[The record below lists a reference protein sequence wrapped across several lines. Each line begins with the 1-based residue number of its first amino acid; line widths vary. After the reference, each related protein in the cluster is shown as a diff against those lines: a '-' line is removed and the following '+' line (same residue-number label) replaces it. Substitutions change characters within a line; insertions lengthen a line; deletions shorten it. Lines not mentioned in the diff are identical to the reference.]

1 MPARA
6 SKPVLLGALL
16 AASLGALA
24 GPAAGAPK
32 PSETPPPPS
41 CLDRTIRDELGQSL
55 RPRGVQK
62 KTFLRR
68 HRVEL
73 LGLGGIYASDLASSS
88 YAYGG
93 AAAYWIE
100 EDLAVEV
107 AVTRTPV
114 ALDLAAPVGEFFG
127 DPPIEA
133 SNALVGL
140 ASLLWSPI
148 HFKVKDSDGDITH
161 GDAMFVLGGGRLFH
175 ASAQGYAVAGG
186 LAVELYPWSWLSF
199 RFDLRDVFVV
209 QEMVGETRQTH
220 NLEGLV
226 GVGVWF
232 F

>member
-1 MPARA
+1 MAARSSIA
-6 SKPVLLGALL
+6 VLLTASVGSLAVSLGTL
-16 AASLGALA
+16 AAA
-24 GPAAGAPK
+24 APK

-68 HRVEL
+68 HRIEL

-93 AAAYWIE
+93 ALAYWIE
-100 EDLAVEV
+100 EDLALELS
-107 AVTRTPV
+107 VTRTPV
-114 ALDLAAPVGEFFG
+114 ALDLAAPVTEFFG
-127 DPPIEA
+127 DPPLEA

-140 ASLLWSPI
+140 GSLIWSPI
-148 HFKVKDSDGDITH
+148 HFKVKDADGDIWH

-175 ASAQGYAVAGG
+175 ESAQGYAAAGG
-186 LAVELYPWSWLSF
+186 LAVEMYPWSWLSL

-226 GVGVWF
+226 GLGIWF
-232 F
+232 L